1 MSELDT
7 SVNELNDEIITFKT
21 QLDKV
26 QSLME
31 NFKKKCQYST
41 VNISYF
47 INS

>member
-7 SVNELNDEIITFKT
+7 SVNELNDEIIIFKT

-31 NFKKKCQYST
+31 KFKKK
-41 VNISYF
+41 NWLISRCLNL
-47 INS
+47 I